1 MDIYVFDSDYKKLG
15 ILQSPL
21 SVSYIEKFKAKGEFS
36 VSIALSNFNSKL
48 IRKDNYLLFDK
59 AAGVAGVIDKWLK
72 DTNENEAPKIT
83 ITGGLCD
90 TFLYR
95 RIIWGQYIKSGSSVD
110 IVEDLVRTQVVAPS
124 DPKRAIADIEIVS
137 TLESRGNSIQYQNTG
152 GVVGEAVADICS
164 SDGFGFAMRFDAKA
178 KKMTFQVVKGTD
190 RTKGQ
195 KEVAPCIFSQQYE
208 NILSSN
214 YEENYSTYKN
224 VALVAGEGEGQQRKY
239 ATAGDNEVSGKQRC
253 EVFVDAR
260 DLQSTDGDVAIPA
273 EEYEAMLDQRGKEQL
288 DTLRPVVNFD
298 CTVNTEGNVKYGVD
312 FFLGDKVTIEDSD
325 FGELDA
331 EISEV
336 EVAYDSSGKSLY
348 ITFGYNQLSLAKAI
362 KAKVVS

>member
-1 MDIYVFDSDYKKLG
+1 MDIYVFDSGYKKLG

-21 SVSYIEKFKAKGEFS
+21 SVSYTDKFKVRGEFS
-36 VSIALSNFNSKL
+36 VSIALSNFNADLVK
-48 IRKDNYLLFDK
+48 KDNYLLFDK
-59 AAGVAGVIDKWLK
+59 SAGIAGVIDKWLK
-72 DTNENEAPKIT
+72 DTQEGEAPKIT

-95 RIIWGQYIKSGSSVD
+95 RIVWGQYIKSGSSVD
-110 IVEDLVRTQVVAPS
+110 IVEDLVRTQVIEPE
-124 DPKRAIADIEIVS
+124 DPKRAIPDIEIVS
-137 TLESRGNSIQYQNTG
+137 TMESRGSSIQYQNTG
-152 GVVGEAVADICS
+152 GNVGEAVEDLCS
-164 SDGFGFAMRFDAKA
+164 SDGFGFAMRFDAIA
-178 KKMTFQVVKGTD
+178 KKMIFQVVKGTD

-208 NILSSN
+208 NILGSN

-239 ATAGDNEVSGKQRC
+239 VTTGDAEVSGKQRC

-260 DLQSTDGDVAIPA
+260 DLQSTNGDTTIPV

-298 CTVNTEGNVKYGVD
+298 CTVNTEGNIKYGVD
-312 FFLGDKVTIEDSD
+312 FFLGDKVSIEDSN

-336 EVAYDSSGKSLY
+336 QTVYDSTGKTLY